1 MQSLFSN
8 DLEALRFFLEA
19 SRFRTHGVVM
29 TDLDGTAVLE
39 REGLVYLPPS
49 VERGLQR
56 VQAHGRPVIAN
67 TLRFPLSVINV
78 FGAEWHRVTGA
89 DLPLV
94 SMKGSQIGQVVR
106 AASGAFSFEEWQ
118 ATTLDTA
125 EIEEVMTGVEG
136 MIASGLDDLLV
147 FFYPRNWLRGERIW
161 TPSTERVEAIA
172 SKYRSAS
179 DVISG
184 PCEVLRQTL
193 HDEPNCMI
201 FLLIDAPQDRL
212 MAYQHTNR
220 SSFFTHGGTGK
231 VDGAM
236 SIARRLGFD
245 LCDCIGAGD
254 ASTDD
259 FLAEVGYAVI
269 VGNAELDYKGTRHTA
284 RVPDVAALGEL
295 LGAIADGLDS

>member
-1 MQSLFSN
+1 MQSPLSS
-8 DLEALRFFLEA
+8 DLDALRFFLGA

-39 REGLVYLPPS
+39 REGRIYLPPS

-56 VQAHGRPVIAN
+56 VHAHGRPVIAN

-89 DLPLV
+89 NLPLV

-106 AASGAFSFEEWQ
+106 AASGEFNFEEWQ
-118 ATTLDTA
+118 ATTLAAA
-125 EIEEVMTGVEG
+125 EIEEVLVGVEG
-136 MIASGLDDLLV
+136 MVAHGLDDLLV
-147 FFYPRNWLRGERIW
+147 FFYPRDWRRGERIW
-161 TPSTERVEAIA
+161 TPMAKRVEAVA

-179 DVISG
+179 EVMSG
-184 PCEVLRQTL
+184 PCEALRQAL
-193 HDEPNCMI
+193 HAEPVCMI

-231 VDGAM
+231 VDGAISM
-236 SIARRLGFD
+236 ARRLGFD
-245 LCDCIGAGD
+245 LCDCVGAGD

-269 VGNAELDYKGTRHTA
+269 VGNAELDYKGVRHTA
-284 RVPDVAALGEL
+284 RVSDVAALGEL

>member
-49 VERGLQR
+49 VEWGLQR
-56 VQAHGRPVIAN
+56 VQARGRPVIAN

-89 DLPLV
+89 DLPLI

-136 MIASGLDDLLV
+136 MIANGLDDLLV

-161 TPSTERVEAIA
+161 TPSAERVETIA

-184 PCEVLRQTL
+184 PCEALRQAL
-193 HDEPNCMI
+193 HAEPICMI

-212 MAYQHTNR
+212 MAYQHTNC

-295 LGAIADGLDS
+295 LGAIADGMDS